1 MKNHII
7 FVGEGA
13 GSYGQEVLDEV
24 IKISKGRAIVVRTTS
39 VADLKEFAL
48 QSKYPPI
55 MDKTLYRTI
64 VTND

>member
-13 GSYGQEVLDEV
+13 GSYGQEVADEI
-24 IKISKGRAIVVRTTS
+24 IKISKGKAIVVRPTTME
-39 VADLKEFAL
+39 DLKEYAL
-48 QSKYPPI
+48 TSKYPPI
-55 MDKTLYRTI
+55 EDETLYRTI